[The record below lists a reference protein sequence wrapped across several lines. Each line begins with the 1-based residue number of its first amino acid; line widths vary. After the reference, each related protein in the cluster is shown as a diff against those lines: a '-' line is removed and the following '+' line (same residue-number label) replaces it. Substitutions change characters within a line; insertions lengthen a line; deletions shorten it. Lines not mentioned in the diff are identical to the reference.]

1 MVKSHTER
9 IPKCSTG
16 VDTKTILSRDGY
28 LSSPSARRLFSY
40 SHPEILLV
48 DVAPIDPPHPP
59 PPPILI
65 TGNDA
70 RFCVTV
76 LVFFI
81 IFTSMV
87 LSLLLTLAPS
97 SSSSSSHSHA
107 QEFNMLIPFT
117 PFARLAHRLAL

>member
-1 MVKSHTER
+1 MAT
-9 IPKCSTG
+9 
-16 VDTKTILSRDGY
+16 L
-28 LSSPSARRLFSY
+28 ARRLHADSFPTVILRYY
-40 SHPEILLV
+40 SSTWLQLT
-48 DVAPIDPPHPP
+48 PPT